1 MSIRSVGTLVP
12 TLLVALAG
20 AWLARTAVAQPLTLD
35 RALELARA
43 RSQAV
48 VAQDSAAAA
57 ARELAVA
64 AGQLPDP
71 TLTVGINNLPVTGP
85 DRFSLTDDFMTMR
98 SIGVMQEFT
107 REGKRKARTAR
118 YEREA
123 ESAEAGKQLAVA
135 NLSRDTALAWL
146 DRYYREVIATML
158 RRQRDEA
165 ALSIDAAE
173 AAYRGGRGSQAD
185 VIMARAAVAMIDD
198 RIAQNDRDVLTAKTM
213 LARWVGAPANE
224 PLASPPS
231 TATSPIDVADLDS
244 RLAHHPAIA
253 VLTKQEEVA
262 QAEADVARASK
273 DTDWSLALMYSQRG
287 PSYSNM
293 VSINVSIPLQWD
305 QRNRQDREVTAKL
318 ALADQVR
325 AQREE
330 MLRDHIAEIR
340 VMWQEWQ
347 SYRERVARYD
357 ATLISLATERTRAAL
372 TTYRSGS
379 GPLAAVLDARR
390 SEIDTSIERAKLELE
405 SARVWARLYFLLPP
419 EHAARGVRG

>member
-1 MSIRSVGTLVP
+1 MSIRLWDIAP
-12 TLLVALAG
+12 NVADAAAVRGACHGRCTAPDSRPRAG
-20 AWLARTAVAQPLTLD
+20 A
-35 RALELARA
+35 RAA

-48 VAQDSAAAA
+48 VAQESAATA
-57 ARELAVA
+57 ARHRAA

-107 REGKRKARTAR
+107 REGKRKARSAR

-123 ESAEAGKQLAVA
+123 ETAEAGKQLALA

-146 DRYYREVIATML
+146 DRYYQEVIATML

-165 ALSIDAAE
+165 MLSTDAAE
-173 AAYRGGRGSQAD
+173 ATYRGGRGSQGD
-185 VIMARAAVAMIDD
+185 VIIDRAAVAMIDD
-198 RIAQNDRDVLTAKTM
+198 RIAQNDREVLTAKTM
-213 LARWVGAPANE
+213 LARWVGTRATDT
-224 PLASPPS
+224 LAAPPS

-262 QAEADVARASK
+262 QAEAEVARAAK
-273 DTDWSLALMYSQRG
+273 DTDWSVALMYSRRG

-305 QRNRQDREVTAKL
+305 QRNRQYREVAAKL
-318 ALADQVR
+318 AMADQAR

-330 MLRDHIAEIR
+330 MLRDHLAEIR

-347 SYRERVARYD
+347 SYRERLGRYD
-357 ATLISLATERTRAAL
+357 STLVPLATERTRAAM
-372 TTYRSGS
+372 TAYRSGT
-379 GPLAAVLDARR
+379 GPLATVLDARR
-390 SEIDTSIERAKLELE
+390 SEIDTGIERLKLELE
-405 SARVWARLYFLLPP
+405 SARVWARLYFLIPP
-419 EHAARGVRG
+419 EHSARAVRG

>member
-1 MSIRSVGTLVP
+1 MSIRSVGTLLP
-12 TLLVALAG
+12 TLLVALTG
-20 AWLARTAVAQPLTLD
+20 AWLARAAVAQPLTLD

-107 REGKRKARTAR
+107 REGKRKARSAR

-146 DRYYREVIATML
+146 DRYYQEMIATTL
-158 RRQRDEA
+158 RRQRHEA
-165 ALSIDAAE
+165 MLSIDAAE
-173 AAYRGGRGSQAD
+173 ATYRGGRGSQGD

-198 RIAQNDRDVLTAKTM
+198 RIAQNDREVLTAKTM
-213 LARWVGAPANE
+213 LARWVGTPATD
-224 PLASPPS
+224 PLAAPPS

-262 QAEADVARASK
+262 QAEAEVARVAK

-305 QRNRQDREVTAKL
+305 QRNRQDREVAAKL
-318 ALADQVR
+318 ALADQAR

-330 MLRDHIAEIR
+330 MLRDHLAEIR

-347 SYRERVARYD
+347 SYRERLGRYD
-357 ATLISLATERTRAAL
+357 STLVPLATERTRAAM
-372 TTYRSGS
+372 TAYRSGT
-379 GPLAAVLDARR
+379 GPLATVLDARR
-390 SEIDTSIERAKLELE
+390 SEIDTGIERLKLELE
-405 SARVWARLYFLLPP
+405 SARVWARLHFLIPP
-419 EHAARGVRG
+419 EHSARAVRG

>member
-1 MSIRSVGTLVP
+1 MSNRFLRTLVP
-12 TLLVALAG
+12 TLLVTLACG
-20 AWLARTAVAQPLTLD
+20 WCAPVAVAQPLSLD

-48 VAQDSAAAA
+48 VAQDAAAVA

-71 TLTVGINNLPVTGP
+71 TLTAGINNLPVNGP

-146 DRYYREVIATML
+146 DRYYQEAIAAML
-158 RRQRDEA
+158 RRQRGEA
-165 ALSIDAAE
+165 TLSIDAAE

-185 VIMARAAVAMIDD
+185 VITARSAVAMIDD
-198 RIAQNDRDVLTAKTM
+198 RIAQNDREILASRTM
-213 LARWVGAPANE
+213 LARWVGAPAND
-224 PLASPPS
+224 PLAAPPP

-262 QAEADVARASK
+262 QAEAEVARAAK

-305 QRNRQDREVTAKL
+305 QRNRQDREVAAKL

-330 MLRDHIAEIR
+330 TLRDRLAEVR

-347 SYRERVARYD
+347 SYRERLGRYD
-357 ATLISLATERTRAAL
+357 ATLVPLATERTRAAL
-372 TTYRSGS
+372 TAYRSGS

-390 SEIDTSIERAKLELE
+390 SEIDTGIERVKLDLE
-405 SARVWARLYFLLPP
+405 SARVWARLHFLLPP
-419 EHAARGVRG
+419 EHAARAVRG

>member
-1 MSIRSVGTLVP
+1 MWIASVGTLLP
-12 TLLVALAG
+12 TLLVPLAC
-20 AWLARTAVAQPLTLD
+20 AWFASTAGAQPLTFD
-35 RALELARA
+35 RALELART

-107 REGKRKARTAR
+107 REGKRKARSAR

-146 DRYYREVIATML
+146 DRYYQEVIATML

-165 ALSIDAAE
+165 TLSTDAAE
-173 AAYRGGRGSQAD
+173 ATYRGGRGSQGD

-198 RIAQNDRDVLTAKTM
+198 RIAQNDREVLTAKTM
-213 LARWVGAPANE
+213 LARWVGTPATD
-224 PLASPPS
+224 PLAAPPS

-262 QAEADVARASK
+262 QAEAEVARVAK

-305 QRNRQDREVTAKL
+305 QRNRQDREVAAKL
-318 ALADQVR
+318 ALADQAR

-330 MLRDHIAEIR
+330 MLRDHLAEIR

-347 SYRERVARYD
+347 SYRERLGRYD
-357 ATLISLATERTRAAL
+357 STLVPLATERMRAAM
-372 TTYRSGS
+372 TAYRSGT
-379 GPLAAVLDARR
+379 GPLATVLDARR
-390 SEIDTSIERAKLELE
+390 SEIDTGIERLKLELE
-405 SARVWARLYFLLPP
+405 SARVWARLHFLIPP
-419 EHAARGVRG
+419 EHSARAVRG

>member
-1 MSIRSVGTLVP
+1 MSIRSVGTLLP

-107 REGKRKARTAR
+107 REGKRKARSAR

-146 DRYYREVIATML
+146 DRYYQEIDRHDASPSTTTKRCFRSMQP
-158 RRQRDEA
+158 RQPIVVVA
-165 ALSIDAAE
+165 A
-173 AAYRGGRGSQAD
+173 
-185 VIMARAAVAMIDD
+185 ARATSSWPE
-198 RIAQNDRDVLTAKTM
+198 R
-213 LARWVGAPANE
+213 
-224 PLASPPS
+224 PS
-231 TATSPIDVADLDS
+231 
-244 RLAHHPAIA
+244 R
-253 VLTKQEEVA
+253 
-262 QAEADVARASK
+262 
-273 DTDWSLALMYSQRG
+273 
-287 PSYSNM
+287 
-293 VSINVSIPLQWD
+293 
-305 QRNRQDREVTAKL
+305 
-318 ALADQVR
+318 
-325 AQREE
+325 
-330 MLRDHIAEIR
+330 
-340 VMWQEWQ
+340 
-347 SYRERVARYD
+347 
-357 ATLISLATERTRAAL
+357 
-372 TTYRSGS
+372 
-379 GPLAAVLDARR
+379 
-390 SEIDTSIERAKLELE
+390 
-405 SARVWARLYFLLPP
+405 
-419 EHAARGVRG
+419 

>member
-1 MSIRSVGTLVP
+1 MSIRSVGTLLP
-12 TLLVALAG
+12 TLLMPLLC
-20 AWLARTAVAQPLTLD
+20 AWLAPTAVAQPLTLD

-48 VAQDSAAAA
+48 VAQESAATA

-107 REGKRKARTAR
+107 REGKRKARSAR

-123 ESAEAGKQLAVA
+123 ESAEAGKQLALA

-146 DRYYREVIATML
+146 DRYYQEVIATML

-165 ALSIDAAE
+165 TLSTDAAE
-173 AAYRGGRGSQAD
+173 ATYRGGRGSQGD

-198 RIAQNDRDVLTAKTM
+198 RIAQNDREVLTAKTM
-213 LARWVGAPANE
+213 LARWVGTRATD
-224 PLASPPS
+224 PLAAPPS

-262 QAEADVARASK
+262 QAEAEVARAAK
-273 DTDWSLALMYSQRG
+273 DTDWSVALMYSQRG

-305 QRNRQDREVTAKL
+305 QRNRQDREVAAKL
-318 ALADQVR
+318 ALADQAR

-330 MLRDHIAEIR
+330 MLRDHLAEIR

-347 SYRERVARYD
+347 SYRERLGRYD
-357 ATLISLATERTRAAL
+357 STLVPLATERMRAAM
-372 TTYRSGS
+372 TAYRSGT
-379 GPLAAVLDARR
+379 GPLATVLDARR
-390 SEIDTSIERAKLELE
+390 SEIDTGIERLKLELE
-405 SARVWARLYFLLPP
+405 SARVWARLHFLIPP
-419 EHAARGVRG
+419 EHSARAVRG

>member
-1 MSIRSVGTLVP
+1 MWIRSLGTLVP
-12 TLLVALAG
+12 TLLVALTG
-20 AWLARTAVAQPLTLD
+20 AWLAGTAIAQPLTLD

-71 TLTVGINNLPVTGP
+71 TLTVGVNNLPVTGP
-85 DRFSLTDDFMTMR
+85 ERFSLTDDFMTMR

-107 REGKRKARTAR
+107 REGKRKARSAR

-146 DRYYREVIATML
+146 DRYYQEGIAAML

-165 ALSIDAAE
+165 TLSIDAAE
-173 AAYRGGRGSQAD
+173 ATYRGGRGSQGD

-213 LARWVGAPANE
+213 LTRWVGTPAIG
-224 PLASPPS
+224 PLAAPPL
-231 TATSPIDVADLDS
+231 TATSPIDIAELDT

-262 QAEADVARASK
+262 QADAEVARAAK

-305 QRNRQDREVTAKL
+305 QRNRQDREVAAKL
-318 ALADQVR
+318 ALADQAR

-330 MLRDHIAEIR
+330 MLRDHLAEIR

-347 SYRERVARYD
+347 SYRERLGRYD
-357 ATLISLATERTRAAL
+357 STLVPLATERTLAAI
-372 TTYRSGS
+372 TAYRSGT
-379 GPLAAVLDARR
+379 GPLATVLDARR
-390 SEIDTSIERAKLELE
+390 SEIDTGIDRLKLELE
-405 SARVWARLYFLLPP
+405 SARVWARLYFLIPP
-419 EHAARGVRG
+419 EHSARVLRG